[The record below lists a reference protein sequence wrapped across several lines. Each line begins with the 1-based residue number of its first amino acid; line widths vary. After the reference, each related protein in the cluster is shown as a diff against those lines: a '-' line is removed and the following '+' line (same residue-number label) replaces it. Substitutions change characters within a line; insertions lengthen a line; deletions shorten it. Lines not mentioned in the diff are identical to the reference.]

1 MLSSLCFSSIQSNLY
16 FLRLLKEM
24 DQKELWFCLT
34 FIKLMMVHEENM
46 AWSVIFAKIKCLFT
60 LEDTQKCSSLHS
72 SFKSIYLKEVGER
85 KRKKR
90 GKSRIYFVYIIYTSI
105 VKGKYKH
112 FGTIVGMESQAESFS
127 AEADIEQEDLQIFK
141 FMIGLAISVP
151 MLILCL
157 IIVRRYIDCKHKKY
171 RIFRA
176 VLCCMPIYDEEDC
189 EADFYNLPVTEST
202 ITLPRYSPNLQEN
215 EELLGASGEREG
227 IDVVLTP
234 SRLPDTEPNPYPFL
248 YNASS
253 RLRFIQRME
262 IEKLQSPRISYHNLG
277 VGRCN
282 GSRILPSYPEPAR
295 IHVPPNDPNDPS
307 DVQSA
312 SSQSTIVSEFFPMP
326 ASPASAPT
334 PNSYSPP
341 PPPPYCYGTIITPSL
356 ENSVFSNASTL
367 VSA

>member
-1 MLSSLCFSSIQSNLY
+1 M
-16 FLRLLKEM
+16 
-24 DQKELWFCLT
+24 
-34 FIKLMMVHEENM
+34 EN
-46 AWSVIFAKIKCLFT
+46 
-60 LEDTQKCSSLHS
+60 E
-72 SFKSIYLKEVGER
+72 
-85 KRKKR
+85 
-90 GKSRIYFVYIIYTSI
+90 
-105 VKGKYKH
+105 
-112 FGTIVGMESQAESFS
+112 AESFS
-127 AEADIEQEDLQIFK
+127 AEAEMEQEDLRIFR

-151 MLILCL
+151 VLILCL
-157 IIVRRYIDCKHKKY
+157 IIIRRYIDCKHKKY

-189 EADFYNLPVTEST
+189 EVDFYNLPATEST
-202 ITLPRYSPNLQEN
+202 ITLPRYSPHLQEN

-295 IHVPPNDPNDPS
+295 VHVSPNESSDLS

-312 SSQSTIVSEFFPMP
+312 SSQNTNVSECFP
-326 ASPASAPT
+326 ASVSPSPT
-334 PNSYSPP
+334 PNFYS
-341 PPPPYCYGTIITPSL
+341 PPPPYCYGDINSPSL